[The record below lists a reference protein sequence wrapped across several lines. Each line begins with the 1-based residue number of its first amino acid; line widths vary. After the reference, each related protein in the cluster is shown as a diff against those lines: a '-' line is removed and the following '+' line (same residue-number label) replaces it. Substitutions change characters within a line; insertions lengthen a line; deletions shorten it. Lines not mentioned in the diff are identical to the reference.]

1 MSYEH
6 ITLRFCLQTYVLF
19 LFMQNA
25 RPPLPE
31 SCPNAF
37 RQLITRCWASK
48 PEKRPGFD
56 EIVRILER
64 YASYVEEDPEFLKWY
79 DPGNGS
85 LFGCDRGCFGPLK
98 TGSRKSVTQRELIMD
113 YAKSV

>member
-1 MSYEH
+1 
-6 ITLRFCLQTYVLF
+6 
-19 LFMQNA
+19 MQNA

-98 TGSRKSVTQRELIMD
+98 TGSRKSVT
-113 YAKSV
+113 